1 MSQDQTDPRFVSF
14 TEPVFGLRAIGKI
27 LISYQRL
34 HGCDTI
40 AKLISRWAPPG
51 ENNTAAYI
59 AAVSREMGINANQIV
74 DLTNPVLLAKLI
86 TAIVRHENGENIY
99 ASDLIARAATMA
111 LA

>member
-51 ENNTAAYI
+51 ENDTAAYI
-59 AAVSREMGINANQIV
+59 AAVSREMGLNANQIV
-74 DLTNPVLLAKLI
+74 DLTNPALLERAI
-86 TAIVRHENGENIY
+86 ASIVRHENGEVIY
-99 ASDLIARAATMA
+99 GADLIAQAANMA